1 KSEENFS
8 KAPTLKTLAKVS
20 GVQLCGKTFRQL
32 EWMVG
37 QHVRWR
43 LLAPTPVTF
52 ASLLAQ
58 YVVAD
63 CDLTTR
69 HPKFVRRFRRDGAK
83 LLEAYLDLTLSG
95 FEPATLGQ
103 SRPER
108 FHQLSDDSP
117 TVAAKN

>member
-1 KSEENFS
+1 M
-8 KAPTLKTLAKVS
+8 KTLAKVS
-20 GVQLCGKTFRQL
+20 GIQLCGKTFRQL

-43 LLAPTPVTF
+43 LLTPTPVTF
-52 ASLLAQ
+52 AALLAQ

-95 FEPATLGQ
+95 ESFFWFWGYDEWQRLLLISMTNVGCT
-103 SRPER
+103 
-108 FHQLSDDSP
+108 HQ
-117 TVAAKN
+117 V